1 MSNNNQ
7 NRAKGLVG
15 FLVALVLL
23 AFVILAGQTNILGSV
38 SSQLKQELANI
49 FSRGTGDASVVIAKI
64 LAAIAV
70 LALTFLVCRLVVFLL
85 NRTAKNNRVRT
96 VNELLGNIITYLGV
110 ILGVVWAL
118 TILGLNPT
126 AAIASLGIVTLIIGF
141 AAQRLI
147 EDVISGLFIVM
158 EGQYNVGDIIILD
171 DFRGTVKRIGVRTTT
186 VVDPGGNYK
195 VVNNSDIRNFQNRSK
210 ALSLAVSEIGITYG
224 EDIPHAEAIIKEAL
238 PKMYERN
245 QDVFEAVPDYMGVEN
260 LADSAVV
267 LRFTVSCREQN
278 VFVAR
283 RRLNRELRIL
293 FAEKGI
299 EIPFPQV
306 TVWKGEQD

>member
-1 MSNNNQ
+1 MSNNKQQKNTG
-7 NRAKGLVG
+7 AVG
-15 FLVALVLL
+15 FVIALVLL
-23 AFVILAGQTNILGSV
+23 VFVVFAGQTNVFGAV
-38 SSQLKQELANI
+38 SENLREQLSTLFAREAGGYETTVA
-49 FSRGTGDASVVIAKI
+49 RI
-64 LAAIAV
+64 LAAVGA
-70 LALTFLVCRLVVFLL
+70 LALTYLVCTILKWLL
-85 NRTAKNNRVRT
+85 NLGARNARMRT
-96 VNELLGNIITYLGV
+96 VNDLVGNIVTYLGV
-110 ILGVVWAL
+110 ILGIVWAL
-118 TILGLNPT
+118 TLLGLNPT
-126 AAIASLGIVTLIIGF
+126 AAFASLGIVTLIIGF

-147 EDVISGLFIVM
+147 EDVISGLFIVL

-224 EDIPHAEAIIKEAL
+224 EDIPHAEAIIKAAL
-238 PKMYERN
+238 PEIYDRN
-245 QDVFEAVPDYMGVEN
+245 ADVFEAVPDYMGVES

-267 LRFTVSCREQN
+267 LRFTVACKEQN

-306 TVWKGEQD
+306 TVWKGE

>member
-1 MSNNNQ
+1 M
-7 NRAKGLVG
+7 
-15 FLVALVLL
+15 
-23 AFVILAGQTNILGSV
+23 
-38 SSQLKQELANI
+38 
-49 FSRGTGDASVVIAKI
+49 VIAKI

-147 EDVISGLFIVM
+147 EDVISGLFIVL

-186 VVDPGGNYK
+186 VVDPGGNFK

-224 EDIPHAEAIIKEAL
+224 EDIPHAEAIIKAAL
-238 PKMYERN
+238 PGMYERN
-245 QDVFEAVPDYMGVEN
+245 DDVFEAVPDYMGVEE

-267 LRFTVSCREQN
+267 LRFTVACKEQN
-278 VFVAR
+278 VFIAR

-299 EIPFPQV
+299 EVPFPQV

>member
-1 MSNNNQ
+1 MSKNTKRSNGVVGFVVALLLLGFVIFAGQ
-7 NRAKGLVG
+7 SDVFGPVSEGLRTELSSIFAKGQGG
-15 FLVALVLL
+15 FHLTV
-23 AFVILAGQTNILGSV
+23 
-38 SSQLKQELANI
+38 
-49 FSRGTGDASVVIAKI
+49 AKI
-64 LAAIAV
+64 LAAVGA
-70 LALTFLVCRLVVFLL
+70 LALTYLICRLLCWVL
-85 NRTAKNNRVRT
+85 NAFSRNTRTRT
-96 VNELLGNIITYLGV
+96 VNDLLGNIITYVGV
-110 ILGVVWAL
+110 ILGIVWAL

-126 AAIASLGIVTLIIGF
+126 AAFASLGIVTLIIGF

-147 EDVISGLFIVM
+147 EDVISGLFIVL

-224 EDIPHAEAIIKEAL
+224 ADIPKVEAIVKEAL
-238 PKMYERN
+238 PGMLERN
-245 QDVFEAVPDYMGVEN
+245 SDVFEAIPDYMGVEE

-267 LRFTVSCREQN
+267 LRFTVACREQN
-278 VFVAR
+278 IFIAR

-293 FAEKGI
+293 FAQKGI

-306 TVWKGEQD
+306 TVWKGEQE

>member
-1 MSNNNQ
+1 MSSNKNHIS
-7 NRAKGLVG
+7 RRTVG
-15 FLVALVLL
+15 FIVALVLL
-23 AFVILAGQTNILGSV
+23 AFIILAGQTNLLGAV
-38 SSQLKQELANI
+38 STNLKQELANV
-49 FSRGTGDASVVIAKI
+49 FAKGSVDPAVTVAKI
-64 LAAIAV
+64 LTAIAV
-70 LALTFLVCRLVVFLL
+70 LALTFLICRLLVLL
-85 NRTAKNNRVRT
+85 LSRTAKNNRVRT

-110 ILGVVWAL
+110 IIGVVWAL

-126 AAIASLGIVTLIIGF
+126 AAFASLGIVTLIIGF

-147 EDVISGLFIVM
+147 EDVISGLFIVL

-210 ALSLAVSEIGITYG
+210 APSLAISEIGITYG
-224 EDIPHAEAIIKEAL
+224 ENIPHAEAIIKEAL
-238 PKMYERN
+238 PGMLERN
-245 QDVFEAVPDYMGVEN
+245 KDVFESVPNYMGVES
-260 LADSAVV
+260 LADSSVV
-267 LRFTVSCREQN
+267 LRFSVDCREEN

-306 TVWKGEQD
+306 TVWKGDE

>member
-1 MSNNNQ
+1 MSKNTKRSNGVVGFIVALLLLGFVIYAGQSNAFGPVSEGL
-7 NRAKGLVG
+7 RGELSAIFAKGQDG
-15 FLVALVLL
+15 FHLTV
-23 AFVILAGQTNILGSV
+23 
-38 SSQLKQELANI
+38 
-49 FSRGTGDASVVIAKI
+49 AKI
-64 LAAIAV
+64 LAAIGA
-70 LALTFLVCRLVVFLL
+70 LALTYLIIRILCLL
-85 NRTAKNNRVRT
+85 LDLFGRSNRAKT
-96 VNELLGNIITYLGV
+96 VNELLANIITYVGA
-110 ILGVVWAL
+110 ILGIVWAL

-126 AAIASLGIVTLIIGF
+126 AAFASLGIVTLIIGF

-147 EDVISGLFIVM
+147 EDVISGLFIVL

-186 VVDPGGNYK
+186 VVDPGGNFK

-224 EDIPHAEAIIKEAL
+224 EDIPHAEAIIKAAL
-238 PKMYERN
+238 PGMYERN
-245 QDVFEAVPDYMGVEN
+245 DDVFEAVPDYMGVEE

-267 LRFTVSCREQN
+267 LRFTVACKEQN
-278 VFVAR
+278 VFIAR

-299 EIPFPQV
+299 EVPFPQV

>member
-1 MSNNNQ
+1 MSNNKQ
-7 NRAKGLVG
+7 RRGSGALG
-15 FLVALVLL
+15 FIIALVLL
-23 AFVILAGQTNILGSV
+23 AFIIFAGQTNVFGAV
-38 SSQLKQELANI
+38 SENLRERLATL
-49 FSRGTGDASVVIAKI
+49 FTREAGGYESVIARI
-64 LAAIAV
+64 LAAIAAM
-70 LALTFLVCRLVVFLL
+70 ALTYIICRILCFILDKCSKSA
-85 NRTAKNNRVRT
+85 RART
-96 VNELLGNIITYLGV
+96 VNELIGNIVTYLGV
-110 ILGVVWAL
+110 ILGIVWAL

-126 AAIASLGIVTLIIGF
+126 AAFASLGIVTLIIGF

-158 EGQYNVGDIIILD
+158 ESQYNVGDIIILD

-186 VVDPGGNYK
+186 IVDPGGNYK

-238 PKMYERN
+238 PGMYERN
-245 QDVFEAVPDYMGVEN
+245 SDVFEAVPDYMGVEE

-278 VFVAR
+278 VFIAR

-299 EIPFPQV
+299 EVPFPQV
-306 TVWKGEQD
+306 TVWKGEQN

>member
-1 MSNNNQ
+1 MSKNKTRQ
-7 NRAKGLVG
+7 PGAVG
-15 FLVALVLL
+15 FIVAVAIL
-23 AFVILAGQTNILGSV
+23 AFVILAGQTNIFGAV
-38 SSQLKQELANI
+38 SEGLRSELSAI
-49 FSRGTGDASVVIAKI
+49 FARDMGGYHLTLAKI
-64 LAAIAV
+64 LAAIGA
-70 LALTFLVCRLVVFLL
+70 LAFTYLVCRILCWLL
-85 NRTAKNNRVRT
+85 SKLSRNPRTRT
-96 VNELLGNIITYLGV
+96 VNELIGNIVTYMGV
-110 ILGVVWAL
+110 ILGIVWAL

-126 AAIASLGIVTLIIGF
+126 AAFASLGIITLIIGF

-147 EDVISGLFIVM
+147 EDVISGLFIVL
-158 EGQYNVGDIIILD
+158 ESQYNVGDIIILD

-186 VVDPGGNYK
+186 IVDPGGNFK

-224 EDIPHAEAIIKEAL
+224 EDIPRAEAIIKEAL
-238 PKMYERN
+238 PGFYDRN
-245 QDVFEAVPDYMGVEN
+245 TDVFEAIPDYMGVEE

-267 LRFTVSCREQN
+267 LRFTVACKEQN
-278 VFVAR
+278 VFIAR

-306 TVWKGEQD
+306 TVWKGE

>member
-1 MSNNNQ
+1 MSNNKQ
-7 NRAKGLVG
+7 RKGSGVIG
-15 FLVALVLL
+15 FVIALVLL
-23 AFVILAGQTNILGSV
+23 AFVLFAGNSNILGPV
-38 SSQLKQELANI
+38 SENLREQLSTLFAREAGGYEI
-49 FSRGTGDASVVIAKI
+49 TFARI
-64 LAAIAV
+64 LAAIGA
-70 LALTFLVCRLVVFLL
+70 LAITYLVCAILRWLL
-85 NRTAKNNRVRT
+85 SLGGRNTRIRT

-110 ILGVVWAL
+110 ILGIVWAL

-126 AAIASLGIVTLIIGF
+126 AAFASLGIVTLIIGF

-147 EDVISGLFIVM
+147 EDVISGLFIVL

-224 EDIPHAEAIIKEAL
+224 ENIPHAEAIIKEAL
-238 PKMYERN
+238 PAIYDRN
-245 QDVFEAVPDYMGVEN
+245 ADVFEAIPDYMGVEN

-267 LRFTVSCREQN
+267 LRFTVACKEQN
-278 VFVAR
+278 VFIAR

-306 TVWKGEQD
+306 TVWKGEQN

>member
-1 MSNNNQ
+1 MSKNKS
-7 NRAKGLVG
+7 RRSSGAVG
-15 FLVALVLL
+15 FIVALLL
-23 AFVILAGQTNILGSV
+23 LGFVIFAGETDRFGAISEGIRTEFTSLLVRSGGGYHLTV
-38 SSQLKQELANI
+38 
-49 FSRGTGDASVVIAKI
+49 AKV
-64 LAAIAV
+64 LAAAAA
-70 LALTFLVCRLVVFLL
+70 LALVYLICRIVCFLL
-85 NRTAKNNRVRT
+85 KAFSKSARART
-96 VNELLGNIITYLGV
+96 VNELIGSIVTYVGV
-110 ILGVVWAL
+110 IAGIVWAL
-118 TILGLNPT
+118 TILGLDP
-126 AAIASLGIVTLIIGF
+126 AAAFASLGIVTLIIGF

-147 EDVISGLFIVM
+147 EDVISGLFIVL

-186 VVDPGGNYK
+186 IVDPGGNYK

-224 EDIPHAEAIIKEAL
+224 ESIPRAEAIIKEEL
-238 PKMYERN
+238 PKMLERN
-245 QDVFEAVPDYMGVEN
+245 SDVFEDVPDYMGVEE

-267 LRFTVSCREQN
+267 LRFTVACKEQN
-278 VFVAR
+278 IFIAR

-306 TVWKGEQD
+306 TVWKGDKE

>member
-186 VVDPGGNYK
+186 IVDPGGNYK

-245 QDVFEAVPDYMGVEN
+245 QDVFEAVPDYMGVEE

-278 VFVAR
+278 VFIAR

-299 EIPFPQV
+299 EVPFPQV

>member
-1 MSNNNQ
+1 MSKNKSRTNS
-7 NRAKGLVG
+7 GVVG
-15 FLVALVLL
+15 FIVALVLL
-23 AFVILAGQTNILGSV
+23 IFVLFAGQSNALGPV
-38 SSQLKQELANI
+38 SENLREQLSTLFAREAGG
-49 FSRGTGDASVVIAKI
+49 FETVIARI
-64 LAAIAV
+64 LAAIGA
-70 LALTFLVCRLVVFLL
+70 LALTYVICAVLRFLL
-85 NRTAKNNRVRT
+85 NLLARNARMRT
-96 VNELLGNIITYLGV
+96 VNDLVGNIVTYLGV
-110 ILGVVWAL
+110 ILGIVWAL
-118 TILGLNPT
+118 TLLGLNPT
-126 AAIASLGIVTLIIGF
+126 AAFASLGIVTLIIGF

-147 EDVISGLFIVM
+147 EDVISGLFIVL
-158 EGQYNVGDIIILD
+158 ESQYNVGDIIILD

-238 PKMYERN
+238 PAIFERN
-245 QDVFEAVPDYMGVEN
+245 DDVFEAIPDYMGVEQ

-267 LRFTVSCREQN
+267 LRFTVACKEQN
-278 VFVAR
+278 VFIAR

-306 TVWKGEQD
+306 TVWKGEQA

>member
-1 MSNNNQ
+1 MSNNKQ
-7 NRAKGLVG
+7 RKGSGVIG
-15 FLVALVLL
+15 FVIALVLL
-23 AFVILAGQTNILGSV
+23 AFVLFAGNSNILGPV
-38 SSQLKQELANI
+38 SENLREQLSTLFAREAGGYEI
-49 FSRGTGDASVVIAKI
+49 TFARI
-64 LAAIAV
+64 LAAIGA
-70 LALTFLVCRLVVFLL
+70 LAITYLVCAILRWLL
-85 NRTAKNNRVRT
+85 SLGGRNTRIRT

-110 ILGVVWAL
+110 ILGIVWAL

-126 AAIASLGIVTLIIGF
+126 AAFASLGIVTLIIGF

-147 EDVISGLFIVM
+147 EDVISGLFIVL

-186 VVDPGGNYK
+186 VVDPGGNFK

-224 EDIPHAEAIIKEAL
+224 ENIPHAEAIIKEAL
-238 PKMYERN
+238 PAIYDRN
-245 QDVFEAVPDYMGVEN
+245 ADVFEAIPDYMGVEN

-267 LRFTVSCREQN
+267 LRFTVACKEQN
-278 VFVAR
+278 VFIAR

-306 TVWKGEQD
+306 TVWKGEQN

>member
-1 MSNNNQ
+1 MSNNKP
-7 NRAKGLVG
+7 RKGSGAIG
-15 FLVALVLL
+15 FIVALVLF
-23 AFVILAGQTNILGSV
+23 AFVIFAGQTNVFGAV
-38 SSQLKQELANI
+38 SENLREQLSTLFTREA
-49 FSRGTGDASVVIAKI
+49 GGYETTIARI
-64 LAAIAV
+64 LAAVGA
-70 LALTFLVCRLVVFLL
+70 LALTYLVCRILCFILDKCSK
-85 NRTAKNNRVRT
+85 NPRTRT

-110 ILGVVWAL
+110 ILGIVWAL

-126 AAIASLGIVTLIIGF
+126 AAFASLGIVTLIIGF

-210 ALSLAVSEIGITYG
+210 ALSLAISEIGITYG
-224 EDIPHAEAIIKEAL
+224 EDIPHAEAIIKAAL
-238 PKMYERN
+238 PGMYERN
-245 QDVFEAVPDYMGVEN
+245 DDVFEAIPDYMGVEE

-267 LRFTVSCREQN
+267 LRFTVSCKEQN
-278 VFVAR
+278 VFIAR

-293 FAEKGI
+293 FAEQGI
-299 EIPFPQV
+299 EVPFPQV
-306 TVWKGEQD
+306 TVWKGEQ

>member
-1 MSNNNQ
+1 MSNNKQ
-7 NRAKGLVG
+7 RNRSGIIG
-15 FLVALVLL
+15 FVVALVLL
-23 AFVILAGQTNILGSV
+23 AFVLYAGNS
-38 SSQLKQELANI
+38 NI
-49 FSRGTGDASVVIAKI
+49 FGAVSENLRQQLSTLFAREAGGYETTVARI
-64 LAAIAV
+64 LAAVGA
-70 LALTFLVCRLVVFLL
+70 LAITYLVCAILRWLL
-85 NRTAKNNRVRT
+85 SLGGRNTRVRT

-110 ILGVVWAL
+110 ILGIVWAL

-126 AAIASLGIVTLIIGF
+126 AAFASLGIVTLIIGF

-147 EDVISGLFIVM
+147 EDVISGLFIVL

-186 VVDPGGNYK
+186 IVDPGGNYK

-238 PKMYERN
+238 PAIYDRN
-245 QDVFEAVPDYMGVEN
+245 SDVFEAIPDYMGVEN

-267 LRFTVSCREQN
+267 LRFTVACKEQN

-306 TVWKGEQD
+306 TVWKGEQN

>member
-1 MSNNNQ
+1 MSNNKQRRSN
-7 NRAKGLVG
+7 GTVG
-15 FLVALVLL
+15 FIVALVLL
-23 AFVILAGQTNILGSV
+23 IFVLIAGNTGIFGAV
-38 SSQLKQELANI
+38 SENLREQLSGLFAREAGG
-49 FSRGTGDASVVIAKI
+49 FETVIARI
-64 LAAIAV
+64 LAAIGA
-70 LALTFLVCRLVVFLL
+70 LALTYLVCRILCFLL
-85 NRTAKNNRVRT
+85 DKCSKNARTRT
-96 VNELLGNIITYLGV
+96 VNELIGNIVTYLGV
-110 ILGVVWAL
+110 ILGIVWAL

-126 AAIASLGIVTLIIGF
+126 AAFASLGIVTLIIGF

-147 EDVISGLFIVM
+147 EDVISGLFIVL

-224 EDIPHAEAIIKEAL
+224 EDIPHAEAIIKAAL
-238 PKMYERN
+238 PGMYERN
-245 QDVFEAVPDYMGVEN
+245 DDVFEAVPDYMGVEE

-267 LRFTVSCREQN
+267 LRFTVACKEQN
-278 VFVAR
+278 VFIAR

-299 EIPFPQV
+299 EVPFPQV

>member
-38 SSQLKQELANI
+38 STQLKQELANI
-49 FSRGTGDASVVIAKI
+49 FSRGTGDPSVVIAKI

-70 LALTFLVCRLVVFLL
+70 LALTFLICRLVVLLL

-126 AAIASLGIVTLIIGF
+126 AAFASLGIVTLIIGF

-186 VVDPGGNYK
+186 IVDPGGNYK

-245 QDVFEAVPDYMGVEN
+245 QDVFEAVPDYMGVEE

-278 VFVAR
+278 VFIAR

-299 EIPFPQV
+299 EVPFPQV

>member
-15 FLVALVLL
+15 FLIALVLL

-186 VVDPGGNYK
+186 IVDPGGNYK

-245 QDVFEAVPDYMGVEN
+245 QDVFEAVPDYMGVEE

-278 VFVAR
+278 VFIAR

-299 EIPFPQV
+299 EVPFPQV

>member
-49 FSRGTGDASVVIAKI
+49 FSRGTGDPSVVIAKI

-110 ILGVVWAL
+110 ILGAVWAL